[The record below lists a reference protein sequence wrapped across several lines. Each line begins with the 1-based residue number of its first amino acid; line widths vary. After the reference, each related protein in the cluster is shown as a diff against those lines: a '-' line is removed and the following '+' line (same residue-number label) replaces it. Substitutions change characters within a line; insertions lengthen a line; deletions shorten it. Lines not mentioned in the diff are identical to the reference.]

1 MVKNKL
7 QYLVLNYLIVV
18 VWFVNGLVCKVLNLV
33 PRHQEIVGE
42 ILGNKY
48 APQLT
53 VLIGF
58 SEIIMSIWILSRH
71 KQQLNAWLQ
80 IGIILLMNCIEF
92 ICVPNLLM
100 WGRFNIVFALLFCG
114 LIYYTN
120 FFLKKQL

>member
-1 MVKNKL
+1 MVINKL
-7 QYLVLNYLIVV
+7 QYLVFNYFIVSVWLI
-18 VWFVNGLVCKVLNLV
+18 NGLVCKMLNLV

-53 VLIGF
+53 ILIGF
-58 SEIIMSIWILSRH
+58 SEIIMSIWILSRY

-80 IGIILLMNCIEF
+80 IGIILLMNCLEF

-100 WGRFNIVFALLFCG
+100 WGKFNLVFAVLFCG
-114 LIYYTN
+114 FIYYTN
-120 FFLKKQL
+120 FILTKQ